1 MGARAQAHRGKAQ
14 GPRGKG
20 PGLWGQGPRAT
31 GQGPGSQGH
40 TDKPQGPR
48 GKDPGSQGQGPRATG
63 QGSRV
68 TGARATG
75 ARVIGTSPRA
85 LGARTQGHRGKG
97 PGSRGQGSRVMGTRP
112 RALGTRAQGHGGKGP
127 GSQGK
132 APGCREL
139 GGRRGGNREGTHV
152 QELRQRPPCGVAH
165 VTVVWAV
172 AVNLRAI
179 SAEKG
184 TYRLERR
191 EEAEVTPACV
201 CPRLPRPRRTGFRM
215 EPGSAPAPNRK
226 GPPGALA
233 GPEPDRAGRRG
244 PVAPG
249 ATCVLPARWVC
260 GQPPH
265 GAWVSTQGLSR
276 QRGLWVLGLLQP
288 WVETRTPILPHRG
301 PRCSRC
307 GRWGRRGGE
316 EMHLEFLEPSGSDS
330 ESCGCWPGWWKRS
343 ALSS

>member
-1 MGARAQAHRGKAQ
+1 MGTRPRALGARVQ
-14 GPRGKG
+14 GCGDKG
-20 PGLWGQGPRAT
+20 PGPQGRV
-31 GQGPGSQGH
+31 QGH
-40 TDKPQGPR
+40 
-48 GKDPGSQGQGPRATG
+48 
-63 QGSRV
+63 
-68 TGARATG
+68 
-75 ARVIGTSPRA
+75 RVIRTSPRA

-112 RALGTRAQGHGGKGP
+112 RALGTRAQGHGGKGPGSQGKGP

>member
-20 PGLWGQGPRAT
+20 PGLWGQG
-31 GQGPGSQGH
+31 
-40 TDKPQGPR
+40 
-48 GKDPGSQGQGPRATG
+48 
-63 QGSRV
+63 
-68 TGARATG
+68 
-75 ARVIGTSPRA
+75 PRA

-132 APGCREL
+132 VPGCREL

-265 GAWVSTQGLSR
+265 GAWVSAQGLSR